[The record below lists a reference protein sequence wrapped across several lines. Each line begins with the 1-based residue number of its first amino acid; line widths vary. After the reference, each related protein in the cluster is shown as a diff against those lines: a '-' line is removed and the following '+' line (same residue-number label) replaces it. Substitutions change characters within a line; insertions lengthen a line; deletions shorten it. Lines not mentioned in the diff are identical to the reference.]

1 MTKVTRMEKWIAPR
15 ALALLAVISILVIG
29 GGVLVYFIREGDLN
43 RVERLERV
51 VQCQHSPECRH
62 FVERAIRE
70 ILRHAQ
76 RSPSG
81 NLEIS
86 RDGGG
91 ALRVVPRDG
100 GIAII
105 PAPESAPP
113 SPKKPS
119 APSPSETPQG
129 KDTPKSVKEPDR
141 SPAPAQPPSQGTQQP
156 EPKQES
162 LPPGSSPPPIS
173 AAPEGLLPSL
183 PEKVKEAI
191 GNVVEPI
198 CTTIK
203 ELNGICE
210 VEG

>member
-1 MTKVTRMEKWIAPR
+1 MEKWIAPR
-15 ALALLAVISILVIG
+15 AIALLAVIAVLTIG
-29 GGVLVYFIREGDLN
+29 GGVLAYFIREGDLN

-51 VQCQHSPECRH
+51 VQCQHSPECRV

-70 ILRHAQ
+70 ILRHAK

-81 NLEIS
+81 KLEVS
-86 RDGGG
+86 RDGGV

-100 GIAII
+100 GIVIV
-105 PAPESAPP
+105 PAPEAAPTP
-113 SPKKPS
+113 PKATS
-119 APSPSETPQG
+119 APSPSKPPQG
-129 KDTPKSVKEPDR
+129 KDTPKSIEEPSS
-141 SPAPAQPPSQGTQQP
+141 SPAPAQPPSQGIQQP

-162 LPPGSSPPPIS
+162 PPPEYQPPPIS
-173 AAPEGLLPSL
+173 AAPDDLL
-183 PEKVKEAI
+183 PEKVKEAA
-191 GNVVEPI
+191 GNVVEFT